1 MSRSPGTDPDRT
13 RGPVTL
19 RLAAADDY
27 PRLLDLWSRSGM
39 EVSLS
44 ARESEAAYR
53 QQLAHFAE
61 FYLVA
66 ERAGEIVGVVLGT
79 HDLRKGWINRL
90 AVAPECRGQGIAG
103 RLVEE
108 CTRRLECAGVE
119 LVAALVEPPN
129 AASAAVFEKLGFT
142 DEIKVRYFRRIRR

>member
-1 MSRSPGTDPDRT
+1 MGTLPGIDPDGT

-19 RLAAADDY
+19 RPATADDY
-27 PRLLDLWSRSGM
+27 PRLLDVWSRSGM
-39 EVSLS
+39 EVSLG
-44 ARESEAAYR
+44 ARESETAFR
-53 QQLAHFAE
+53 HQLERFAE
-61 FYLVA
+61 YYLVA
-66 ERAGEIVGVVLGT
+66 EQAGEIVGVVLGT

-142 DEIKVRYFRRIRR
+142 DEIKVRYFRRMRL